1 MTKIQKSLLQKG
13 NKKSCQKCRITKP
26 ITEFSVNKKGV
37 LKVVCDKCVEEL
49 RELTKWNN
57 R

>member
-49 RELTKWNN
+49 RELSKWNN